1 MSVLQSQLRLTV
13 FDGTRGPLR
22 AISAQLSAFSARA
35 RAMTSMFSGLSG
47 RIAML
52 TGGAAS
58 IYGVARGFTSA
69 LDTAGSFEKSMN
81 QLRVVS
87 GATGSQFDAMRK
99 QALELGRTTQY
110 TASQAGEAQ
119 NFLAMAGL
127 RSNDILGAMP
137 GTLQL
142 AAAAQMDLGKSADI
156 VTNILTGYGMEV
168 DQLGRVND
176 VLVKAFTSANTDL
189 ADLGTA
195 FKYAGSIARTSG
207 VEFEEA
213 AAVMALMGNAGYQGS
228 MAGTA
233 LRGSLSRLARG
244 TPAVTKAMKRAGVQ
258 FKDTE
263 GRLLPLADIIE
274 RLEPHAENTKLMMD
288 LFGDRAGP
296 AMAALISQ
304 GSAAVRKL
312 TQDLRNSEG
321 SAKSAAAV
329 QMEGWEGAKRA
340 MWSAY
345 EGFQIAFGQRAAKRF
360 TPYLQ
365 SLTAAFGELTAFI
378 ESLDK
383 RISVFDKMKAAF
395 DAFAV
400 GMGGT
405 GFTSWLSETG
415 AAWRDSIFGKEFGE
429 GEFEAVNNLARISNQ
444 WREIGR
450 NFRAFMDDM
459 SAGNLSSAMGGLW
472 DAFKGMP
479 TFGKMVALFAM
490 AKGISLLSASLVML
504 ASSPWVRGVLA
515 LYGIARVIELF
526 QGAES
531 FSAFVDSLKE
541 LSAIEWA
548 GIGAGI
554 LLLLGPLKLVSKAA
568 GAATRALRG
577 LLNFGKKAA
586 PATAAAASRATG
598 GAPAKSAPAT
608 VTPGLNAKIP
618 KGFQSPWAAK
628 PAPAVLPARGPTGS
642 AIPRAPVPAPMME
655 FPSAAPVATGV
666 GAALKSFFGKGGLI
680 GMGLLAGGEYSIAS
694 TLEQLNKWL
703 YTDEQRA
710 KADELLG
717 TSRRKTWLG
726 NEVTDTPSLFENLR
740 RLDGWLSERFPSLR
754 ANVPGQDPSLPA
766 TAPVPASR
774 PETGMFQQFLD
785 GMDKLAPQ
793 SDPLPTLESI
803 RDAVGRAPTGTHEV
817 REINPTPVHA
827 PINVT
832 VYATTM
838 ADAGQI
844 AAQVGAKVQD
854 TIAGYYG
861 TSAYS

>member
-1 MSVLQSQLRLTV
+1 MAVLQSQLRLSLL
-13 FDGTRGPLR
+13 DQASGP
-22 AISAQLSAFSARA
+22 ARA
-35 RAMTSMFSGLSG
+35 LMGTLNKLRNAARSQAGMFSGLTG
-47 RIAML
+47 QLAML

-58 IYGVARGFTSA
+58 IYGVTRGFASA
-69 LDTAGSFEKSMN
+69 VNVAGDFEKSMN

-142 AAAAQMDLGKSADI
+142 AAAAQMDLGRSADI

-189 ADLGTA
+189 SDLGVA
-195 FKYAGSIARTSG
+195 FKYAGTVAKASG
-207 VEFEEA
+207 VEFEESA
-213 AAVMALMGNAGYQGS
+213 AALALMGNAGIQGS
-228 MAGTA
+228 MAGTS
-233 LRGSLSRLARG
+233 LRGAISRMLSP
-244 TPAVTKAMKRAGVQ
+244 TKAVQKAMKRAGIQ
-258 FKDTE
+258 FKDTH

-274 RLEPHAENTKLMMD
+274 QLEPHAEDAGLMMD
-288 LFGDRAGP
+288 LFGQRAGP
-296 AMAALISQ
+296 AMAGLVSQ
-304 GSAAVRKL
+304 GGTAVRKL
-312 TQDLRNSEG
+312 TQELSNSEG
-321 SAKSAAAV
+321 AAKRAADV

-340 MWSAY
+340 MWSAF
-345 EGFQIAFGQRAAKRF
+345 EGLQIAFGNRAIKVL
-360 TPYLQ
+360 TPFLDKMT
-365 SLTAAFGELTAFI
+365 SAFGQLTGFV

-383 RISVFDKMKAAF
+383 RIGVFDKMQAAF

-415 AAWRDSIFGKEFGE
+415 AAWRDSIFGTVSGE
-429 GEFEAVNNLARISNQ
+429 NEFEASKNLAAISNQ

-459 SAGNLSSAMGGLW
+459 SAGNLSAALGGIW
-472 DAFKGMP
+472 AAFKEMP
-479 TFGKMVALFAM
+479 TFGKMAALFAM
-490 AKGISLLSASLVML
+490 GKGLGILAGGIAML
-504 ASSPWVRGVLA
+504 ATSPWLRGVMA

-554 LLLLGPLKLVSKAA
+554 LLLLGPMKLVSKAA

-577 LLNFGKKAA
+577 LLGFGKKAA
-586 PATAAAASRATG
+586 PAATAAASRTTG
-598 GAPAKSAPAT
+598 GAGPAT
-608 VTPGLNAKIP
+608 RGSLRPAARPWGNQLPNASIR
-618 KGFQSPWAAK
+618 
-628 PAPAVLPARGPTGS
+628 ARPTGPGGGT
-642 AIPRAPVPAPMME
+642 ATPVRPIPSP
-655 FPSAAPVATGV
+655 TGW

-680 GMGLLAGGEYSIAS
+680 ATGLLAGGEYGIAS
-694 TLEQLNKWL
+694 ILEQLNKRL

-717 TSRRKTWLG
+717 TSRRETWLG
-726 NEVTDTPSLFENLR
+726 NEVTDGPSTFRNLLNLDAELG
-740 RLDGWLSERFPSLR
+740 RLFPSLR
-754 ANVPGQDPSLPA
+754 VMQQEAMSGGFQPPSVSA
-766 TAPVPASR
+766 REAESQS
-774 PETGMFQQFLD
+774 MLD
-785 GMDKLAPQ
+785 WNRYKSSGDFDDDMADRM
-793 SDPLPTLESI
+793 LPTLESI
-803 RDAVGRAPTGTHEV
+803 RDAIHQPSGTQQV
-817 REINPTPVHA
+817 RETNPQPR
-827 PINVT
+827 PNINVSVT
-832 VYATTM
+832 VNATGM
-838 ADAGQI
+838 SPAEALRKAGEDIADRLAGSFGD
-844 AAQVGAKVQD
+844 GAYV
-854 TIAGYYG
+854 
-861 TSAYS
+861 